1 MPDYRELNFMRAS
14 LILALLVGLTGCSSD
29 RTTINT
35 SQSLV
40 MESSVLSAGITTDE
54 PTIRE
59 NEGQQRA
66 ATVLFNQ
73 QEKPVQ
79 VTYRF
84 YWYDDK
90 GLEILPFERPRTL
103 IVPGNGKADISSQTG
118 NLTASK
124 VRLYLYL

>member
-1 MPDYRELNFMRAS
+1 MRACLTALTL
-14 LILALLVGLTGCSSD
+14 LITLAGCSND

-54 PTIRE
+54 PIISET
-59 NEGQQRA
+59 EGQQRA
-66 ATVLFNQ
+66 VSTLVNQ
-73 QEKPVQ
+73 QEKPVK

-84 YWYDDK
+84 YWYDDR
-90 GLEILPFERPRTL
+90 GLEILPYEKPRTL
-103 IVPGNGKADISSQTG
+103 VVPAKGKIDISSQTG

>member
-1 MPDYRELNFMRAS
+1 MRACLTALTL
-14 LILALLVGLTGCSSD
+14 LIALTGCSND

-54 PTIRE
+54 PIIGET
-59 NEGQQRA
+59 EGQQRA
-66 ATVLFNQ
+66 VSTLVNQ
-73 QEKPVQ
+73 QEKPVK

-84 YWYDDK
+84 YWYDDR
-90 GLEILPFERPRTL
+90 GLEILPYEKPRTL
-103 IVPGNGKADISSQTG
+103 VVPAKGKTDISSQTG

>member
-1 MPDYRELNFMRAS
+1 MRACLTALTL
-14 LILALLVGLTGCSSD
+14 LIALTGCSND

-54 PTIRE
+54 PVISETD
-59 NEGQQRA
+59 GQQRA
-66 ATVLFNQ
+66 VSTLVNQ
-73 QEKPVQ
+73 QEKPVS

-84 YWYDDK
+84 YWYDDR
-90 GLEILPFERPRTL
+90 GLEILPYEKPRTL
-103 IVPGNGKADISSQTG
+103 VVPAKGKIDISSQTG

>member
-1 MPDYRELNFMRAS
+1 MRAIATGIT
-14 LILALLVGLTGCSSD
+14 LLALLSGCSSD

-40 MESSVLSAGITTDE
+40 MESSVLSSGITTDE
-54 PTIRE
+54 PVMSE
-59 NEGQQRA
+59 HEGQQRA
-66 ATVLFNQ
+66 SAVLFNQ
-73 QEKPVQ
+73 QVSPVT
-79 VTYRF
+79 VHYRF

-90 GLEILPFERPRTL
+90 GLEITPFERPRTAN
-103 IVPGNGKADISSQTG
+103 VAANSKVEISSQTG

>member
-1 MPDYRELNFMRAS
+1 MRAIVTG
-14 LILALLVGLTGCSSD
+14 LTLLALLSGCSSD

-54 PTIRE
+54 PVMSE
-59 NEGQQRA
+59 HDGQQRA
-66 ATVLFNQ
+66 SSVLFNQ
-73 QEKPVQ
+73 QEKA
-79 VTYRF
+79 VTVHYRF

-90 GLEILPFERPRTL
+90 GLEILPFERPRT
-103 IVPGNGKADISSQTG
+103 VSVRPHDKVEISSQTG

>member
-1 MPDYRELNFMRAS
+1 MRACLTALTL
-14 LILALLVGLTGCSSD
+14 LITLTGCSND

-54 PTIRE
+54 PLISET
-59 NEGQQRA
+59 EGQQRA
-66 ATVLFNQ
+66 VSTLVNQ
-73 QEKPVQ
+73 QEKPVK

-84 YWYDDK
+84 YWYDDR
-90 GLEILPFERPRTL
+90 GLEILPYEQPRTL
-103 IVPGNGKADISSQTG
+103 VVPAKGKTDIFSQTG

>member
-1 MPDYRELNFMRAS
+1 MRAS
-14 LILALLVGLTGCSSD
+14 LTALALLTGLTACSND

-54 PTIRE
+54 PTISE
-59 NEGQQRA
+59 TEGQQRA
-66 ATVLFNQ
+66 VSTLVNQ
-73 QEKPVQ
+73 QEKPVK

-84 YWYDDK
+84 YWYDDR
-90 GLEILPFERPRTL
+90 GLEILPFEKPRTL
-103 IVPGNGKADISSQTG
+103 VVPPRGKIAISSQIG

>member
-1 MPDYRELNFMRAS
+1 MRAS
-14 LILALLVGLTGCSSD
+14 FTTLLLLIALTGCSSD

-54 PTIRE
+54 PVISE
-59 NEGQQRA
+59 VAGQQRA
-66 ATVLFNQ
+66 ASTLVNQ
-73 QEKPVQ
+73 QDKSVK

-84 YWYDDK
+84 YWYDDR
-90 GLEILPFERPRTL
+90 GLEILPYEQPRTL
-103 IVPGNGKADISSQTG
+103 VVPAQGKAEISSQIG

-124 VRLYLYL
+124 VRLYLYLYL

>member
-1 MPDYRELNFMRAS
+1 MRAC
-14 LILALLVGLTGCSSD
+14 LTALTLLVALTGCSND

-54 PTIRE
+54 PVISET
-59 NEGQQRA
+59 EGQQRA
-66 ATVLFNQ
+66 VSTLVNQ
-73 QEKPVQ
+73 QEKPVK

-84 YWYDDK
+84 YWYDDR
-90 GLEILPFERPRTL
+90 GLEILPYEKPRTL
-103 IVPGNGKADISSQTG
+103 VVPAKGKTDISSQTG

>member
-1 MPDYRELNFMRAS
+1 MRAMVTG
-14 LILALLVGLTGCSSD
+14 LTLLALLSGCSSD

-54 PTIRE
+54 PVMSVH
-59 NEGQQRA
+59 EGQQRA
-66 ATVLFNQ
+66 SSVLYNQ
-73 QEKPVQ
+73 QVTPVT
-79 VTYRF
+79 VHYRF

-90 GLEILPFERPRTL
+90 GLEITPFERPRTAT
-103 IVPGNGKADISSQTG
+103 VAADGKVEISSQTG

>member
-1 MPDYRELNFMRAS
+1 MRAC
-14 LILALLVGLTGCSSD
+14 LTALTLLMTLAGCSND

-54 PTIRE
+54 PIISET
-59 NEGQQRA
+59 EGQQRA
-66 ATVLFNQ
+66 VSTLVNQ
-73 QEKPVQ
+73 QEKPVK

-84 YWYDDK
+84 YWYDDR
-90 GLEILPFERPRTL
+90 GLEILPYEKPRTL
-103 IVPGNGKADISSQTG
+103 VVPAKGKIDISSQTG